1 MRIRE
6 YPGFLP
12 GLVISIVIAL
22 ALSGRVARWLG
33 IARPIAWGLLFG
45 LGIIVAATLTP
56 GGGVFRSGAVGSGA
70 CEFSRVGLAPIAE
83 VLRFGETGLNVL
95 LFIPLGVS
103 IGFLPSSRIKLIMI
117 VGGIA
122 LPFLIELTQLAA
134 TFLDR
139 QCQSADVIDNLTG
152 LAIGLVVGSLARLL
166 VRNG

>member
-56 GGGVFRSGAVGSGA
+56 GGGHVTV
-70 CEFSRVGLAPIAE
+70 
-83 VLRFGETGLNVL
+83 TGMPV
-95 LFIPLGVS
+95 PQG
-103 IGFLPSSRIKLIMI
+103 PHH
-117 VGGIA
+117 
-122 LPFLIELTQLAA
+122 
-134 TFLDR
+134 
-139 QCQSADVIDNLTG
+139 IDD
-152 LAIGLVVGSLARLL
+152 
-166 VRNG
+166 